1 VTTAIAKTQAERHQA
16 FADSLAVL
24 TTVPIDSP
32 ERATWAVEEAR
43 KLRAKLREMVADKE
57 SMTKPLHEA
66 WKAALGFFGPPIK
79 AVENV
84 IDALKR
90 NAAAFHRA
98 QIETQQKALAAA
110 AVSSS
115 PTEIA
120 AAVAITTT
128 KPAGLHEMTVWE
140 VEIVN
145 PAEIPAEF
153 WIVDVARLQAR
164 AKSEKEAF
172 NVPGCRAIARKV
184 PVLR

>member
-1 VTTAIAKTQAERHQA
+1 MTAAIAKTQAERHQA

-32 ERATWAVEEAR
+32 ERAEWAVAEAR
-43 KLRAKLREMVADKE
+43 KLKAQLAGMVEDKE
-57 SMTKPLHEA
+57 AITKPLHA
-66 WKAALGFFGPPIK
+66 SWKNALGYFGPPIK

-90 NAAAFHRA
+90 NAAAFHRTQVEA
-98 QIETQQKALAAA
+98 QHKALAEAA
-110 AVSSS
+110 ASSS
-115 PTEIA
+115 PTQIA
-120 AAVAITTT
+120 AAVAITTA

-140 VEIVN
+140 LEVVN

-164 AKSEKEAF
+164 VKAEKEAF